1 MLRNLENKFLTKKI
15 NILLVLIL
23 FLGLF
28 LRIYN
33 INNTLGFYYDQG
45 RDALEIWDLWHKF
58 DLFLIGPTTGIAGI
72 FRAPFYYYLIAPFY
86 LIGKGNPIWPSVFLS
101 FTTLLA
107 SFLGFFLG
115 KKIHSNV
122 AGIIMAILS
131 AFSFNIV
138 MASRWL
144 SNPTPMLLLSMLLV
158 SFMLLVMEKK
168 KWGWYGISTVLG
180 LSLFSFGSSGEVF
193 YFLAIIIFAIFQRKN
208 LPNKKQILII
218 SVLFFLTLLP
228 QIIFEFKNNFL
239 LSRNI
244 TNFLVNERSFR
255 STTWVIV
262 SGKIEFYK
270 NVFGGLIF
278 HGPSSKDKFVLNVV
292 LILLVINFK
301 KLIKLEGIKV
311 LLLLLGS
318 MMIGLF
324 FFQGNE
330 GNFYDY
336 YLTGYYLI
344 FLLYFSIGLGEIWTK
359 NLLTKMLVI
368 LFLSLF
374 LVNNFTVLK
383 FKLSD
388 KVEGPGSIA
397 LKTELQAVNY
407 IKENTKN
414 KEFNVDVYVPP
425 VIPFAYDYLFKW
437 KNVIQSD
444 KQVPLL
450 YTLYEGQPAESERL
464 TLWLERQKGIGKVIE
479 SVSFGGI
486 TVQKRERLT
495 NEQKD

>member
-1 MLRNLENKFLTKKI
+1 MLTKKI
-15 NILLVLIL
+15 NIILIL
-23 FLGLF
+23 ILIFGFF

-58 DLFLIGPTTGIAGI
+58 DFFLIGPTTGIAGI
-72 FRAPFYYYLIAPFY
+72 FRGPFYYYLIAPFY
-86 LIGKGNPIWPSVFLS
+86 LIGKGNPVWPSVFLS
-101 FTTLLA
+101 FTTVIA
-107 SFLGFFLG
+107 SYLGFYLG
-115 KKIHSNV
+115 KKIHSNI
-122 AGIIMAILS
+122 AGIIFVLLS

-158 SFMLLVMEKK
+158 FFMLKVSEKK

-193 YFLAIIIFAIFQRKN
+193 YFLAVAIFAIFQRKN
-208 LPNKKQILII
+208 LPNKKQILIVL
-218 SVLFFLTLLP
+218 VLFLLTLLP

-239 LSRNI
+239 LSKNI
-244 TNFLVNERSFR
+244 ANFLINEKSFR
-255 STTWVIV
+255 PTTWAVF
-262 SGKIEFYK
+262 SEKIEFYK

-278 HGPSSKDKFVLNVV
+278 HGQSGKEKIAFSAV
-292 LILLVINFK
+292 LILMIIYFR
-301 KLIKLEGIKV
+301 KLIKLKGVKILF
-311 LLLLLGS
+311 LLLVS

-344 FLLYFSIGLGEIWTK
+344 FLLFFSIGLGEIWTK
-359 NLLTKMLVI
+359 NLLAKVLV
-368 LFLSLF
+368 LFSLYLF

-397 LKTELQAVNY
+397 LKTELQAVDY
-407 IKENTKN
+407 IKENIKN

-437 KNVIQSD
+437 KNVVQSD

-464 TLWLERQKGIGKVIE
+464 TLWLERQEGIGKVVE

-486 TVQKRERLT
+486 TVQKRRRM
-495 NEQKD
+495 D

>member
-1 MLRNLENKFLTKKI
+1 MLTKKFKFLSHPTY
-15 NILLVLIL
+15 ILLILIFGFG
-23 FLGLF
+23 FL

-72 FRAPFYYYLIAPFY
+72 FRGPFYYYLIAPFY
-86 LIGKGNPIWPSVFLS
+86 LIGKGNPVWPSVFLS
-101 FTTLLA
+101 VTTVVA
-107 SFLGFFLG
+107 SFVGFYLG

-131 AFSFNIV
+131 SFSFNTV

-158 SFMLLVMEKK
+158 FFMLEVTNKK
-168 KWGWYGISTVLG
+168 KWGWYGISIVLG

-193 YFLAIIIFAIFQRKN
+193 YFLAVIFFAIFQKKN
-208 LPNKKQILII
+208 LPNKKQIII
-218 SVLFFLTLLP
+218 ASLLFLLTLLP

-239 LSRNI
+239 LSKNVF
-244 TNFLVNERSFR
+244 NFLVNERSFR
-255 STTWVIV
+255 ITTETLVFE
-262 SGKIEFYK
+262 KIEFYK

-278 HGPSSKDKFVLNVV
+278 HGQSGKEKFIFITMFI
-292 LILLVINFK
+292 LIAIYFK
-301 KLIKLEGIKV
+301 KIIKLIGVKI
-311 LLLLLGS
+311 LLLLLVS
-318 MMIGLF
+318 MMLGLF

-344 FLLYFSIGLGEIWTK
+344 FLLFFSIGLGEIWSK
-359 NLLTKMLVI
+359 NLLTKTLVI
-368 LFLSLF
+368 YFLYLFLI
-374 LVNNFTVLK
+374 NNFSVLK

-388 KVEGPGSIA
+388 KVDGPGSIA

-407 IKENTKN
+407 IKENGRD
-414 KEFNVDVYVPP
+414 KEFNIDVYVPP

-437 KNVIQSD
+437 KNVVQSST
-444 KQVPLL
+444 QVPLL

-464 TLWLERQKGIGKVIE
+464 RLWLERQEKIGKVIE
-479 SVSFGGI
+479 TEHFGGV
-486 TVQKRERLT
+486 TVQKRERLIY
-495 NEQKD
+495 EQKN

>member
-1 MLRNLENKFLTKKI
+1 MLTKKI
-15 NILLVLIL
+15 NIILIL
-23 FLGLF
+23 ILIFGFF

-58 DLFLIGPTTGIAGI
+58 DFFLIGPTTGIAGI
-72 FRAPFYYYLIAPFY
+72 FRGPFYYYLIAPFY
-86 LIGKGNPIWPSVFLS
+86 LIGKGNPVWPSVFLS
-101 FTTLLA
+101 FTTVVA
-107 SFLGFFLG
+107 SCLGFYLA
-115 KKIHSNV
+115 KKIHSNT

-131 AFSFNIV
+131 VFSFNIV

-158 SFMLLVMEKK
+158 FFMLIVSEKK

-193 YFLAIIIFAIFQRKN
+193 YFLAMAIFAIFQRKN
-208 LPNKKQILII
+208 LPNKKELL
-218 SVLFFLTLLP
+218 VVALLFLLTLLP

-239 LSRNI
+239 LSKNI
-244 TNFLVNERSFR
+244 ANFLVNERSFR
-255 STTWVIV
+255 STTWVV
-262 SGKIEFYK
+262 VLEKIEFYK

-278 HGPSSKDKFVLNVV
+278 HGPSSKDKFIFDAV
-292 LILLVINFK
+292 LILILIYFS
-301 KLIKLEGIKV
+301 KLIKLTGVKI

-318 MMIGLF
+318 MMIGLL

-344 FLLYFSIGLGEIWTK
+344 FLLTFSIGLGEIWK
-359 NLLTKMLVI
+359 KKIFSKVLVLFFLY
-368 LFLSLF
+368 LFLI
-374 LVNNFTVLK
+374 NNFTVLK

-388 KVEGPGSIA
+388 RVEGLGSIA

-407 IKENTKN
+407 IKENGKN
-414 KEFNVDVYVPP
+414 KEFNIDVYVPP

-437 KNVIQSD
+437 KNVVQSD

-464 TLWLERQKGIGKVIE
+464 ILWLERQEGIGKVIE

-486 TVQKRERLT
+486 TVQKRRRM
-495 NEQKD
+495 D